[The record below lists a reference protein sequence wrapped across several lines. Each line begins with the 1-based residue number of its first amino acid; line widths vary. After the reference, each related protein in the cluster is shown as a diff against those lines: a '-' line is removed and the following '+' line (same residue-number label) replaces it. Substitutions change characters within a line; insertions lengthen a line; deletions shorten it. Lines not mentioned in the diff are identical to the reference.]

1 MKKKIFL
8 LAMNLLSINLVA
20 QVYTF
25 TSISNGESITHKIL
39 KDSSY
44 IIETQYDTDSKSFVS
59 TRGGFYESKDEGVQ
73 IHFEFNSNYSEDSLK
88 TKTFKS
94 SKRSV
99 L

>member
-20 QVYTF
+20 QIYTF
-25 TSISNGESITHKIL
+25 TSVSNGESITHKIL

-44 IIETQYDTDSKSFVS
+44 LIETQYETDSKSFVS

-73 IHFEFNSNYSEDSLK
+73 IHFEFNSNYADG
-88 TKTFKS
+88 
-94 SKRSV
+94 
-99 L
+99 